1 MEFQILNWYACDHQF
16 DDDDEVTERYLIKL
30 FGVTEEGK
38 SVAVNILDFPPFF
51 YIRYDHPSI
60 NNYNLNKLKTF
71 VEDQISSQLKAHVLA
86 PKAFYKKDFW
96 GFTNNEKKIFVRFTF
111 KSMKAWR
118 SAAYILRSHFPLY
131 ESNIEP
137 FLRFMHVR
145 DIEPTG
151 WVRIERAKAA
161 TEKQTR
167 CDFDYDVKWL
177 DIYPVKREKFAPFK
191 VAAFDIECTSSHGD
205 FPVAKKNYKKLA
217 YEIMD
222 YHAKSDLQ
230 HDPALRS
237 ILLEETLKAF
247 DHEEQGAFSKL
258 YTKYPPDRNRLRR
271 NLQSVYDDIINILTS
286 KVKFLNNTSKPETAI
301 KEILD
306 KLKFLPELEGDSIIQ
321 IATTVHRYG
330 STTCDEKYI
339 LTLLSCD
346 SVEGAIVQSYETEQE
361 LLLGWRDLV
370 NKLDIDIMT
379 GYNIFGFDM
388 AYLCDRAKELNI
400 FDKFCKLSKIIEHN
414 CTYEE
419 KTLSSSAL
427 GDNLLKFISIPGRV
441 SFDIMKVV
449 QRDHK
454 LDSYKLDHVA
464 SHFLKSNKKDVHP
477 SDIFRL
483 QKGSAADRAIIAD
496 YCVQDSVLCNRLVMK
511 LEILANNIGMS
522 NVCSVPLEFIF
533 MRGQGIKIFSLV
545 AKQCRL
551 DDFMIP
557 TLSVKPKKDNPDE
570 EEEDDGYEG
579 AIVLDP
585 KEGIY
590 IDYPV
595 SVLDY
600 ASLYPASMISEN
612 LSHDCLVL
620 DPKYDNLEGI
630 EYLEIRYDLYE
641 TKDNQK
647 TKVGER
653 ICRFVQNH
661 EGVIPRILKQLL
673 KQRKLT
679 RKKIEFQTVKLVDG
693 RELTGLYS
701 DTDNKITDLNGTC
714 ILINPEEVES
724 VTDTYEEFQ
733 KAVLD
738 GLQLAYKVTANSL
751 YGQCGA
757 KTSQIYMKD
766 VAACTTAT
774 GRKMILMAKEF
785 IEKKSVDFEYE
796 YEPDVIYGDSV
807 TGDTPILVRY
817 GDGHIDISTIDSL
830 STTWTSY
837 DAFKPFDSTCNSKE
851 QALLDAE
858 VWADNGWAKIHRI
871 IRHKTAKTL
880 YRVQTAQGCVDVTED
895 HSLLDAEDQEIKPQ
909 ELLIGQTE
917 LSHTDVS
924 FAYSGVKDTTINN
937 IEAWVMGLYFMAGEG
952 TQIRTTNVTLVKGYL
967 DALEMKYQEVDAN
980 TIELQET
987 IKQVYDS
994 HGMKKVPTA
1003 ILNAPW
1009 QIRLWFLRGC
1019 IATDKPLMSRS
1030 KIGAQGLY
1038 FMLKSFGY
1046 NVIIHLDDDVYKII
1060 CDTQEEISKKVTDVR
1075 KLAKTSPEEYVY
1087 DIETSC
1093 GKFHG
1098 GVGALKLKNTDSLFA
1113 EFKFKRT
1120 DGSLIKGKEAI
1131 PLSRALGMKFSK
1143 EFKKTIKP
1151 PHDLEWEKLF
1161 YPFILLSK
1169 KRYCANKY
1177 EFDDHKYKQ
1186 ASMGIV
1192 LKRRDNANIVKKI
1205 YGGVINIILNEQDIP
1220 KSLSFLS
1227 RSLQDLIDGKSGLED
1242 LIISKTL
1249 RSEYKD
1255 PTKIAHKVLA
1265 DRMGE
1270 RDEGTRPQVN
1280 DRIPFVYIQTKALVA
1295 KKQLQGDR
1303 IEHPD
1308 YIRER
1313 KLVPDYEFYITNQIM
1328 KPCLQLYALVLEN
1341 LPRYRGKSMTEWKTY
1356 YNKLMK
1362 EYKDIKKAKDKWHD
1376 MREREVEKLLFEP
1389 VLVKLE
1395 NKRNGNKSILDFF
1408 GAKI

>member
-1 MEFQILNWYACDHQF
+1 MEFQILNWYACDHEF
-16 DDDDEVTERYLIKL
+16 DDSDDVTDRYLIKV

-38 SVAVNILDFPPFF
+38 SVAVNILEFPPFF
-51 YIRYDHPSI
+51 YIRYDHPNI
-60 NNYNLNKLKTF
+60 NTYNLKKLKTF
-71 VEDQISSQLKAHVLA
+71 VEDQISSKLKAHVLD
-86 PKAFYKKDFW
+86 PKPFYKKDFW
-96 GFTNNEKKIFVRFTF
+96 GFTNNEKKIFIRFTF
-111 KSMKAWR
+111 KSLKAWR
-118 SAAYILRSHFPLY
+118 SAAYILRRHFPLY

-151 WVRIERAKAA
+151 WVRIERAKPA
-161 TEKQTR
+161 TELQTR
-167 CDFDYDVKWL
+167 CDYDYNVKWL

-217 YEIMD
+217 YEIVE
-222 YHAKSDLQ
+222 YHTKSNLKY
-230 HDPALRS
+230 DPALRS

-247 DHEEQGAFSKL
+247 NHEETGVFSKL
-258 YTKYPPDRNRLRR
+258 YTKYPPDLGTLRKK
-271 NLQSVYDDIINILTS
+271 LQFAFDDIMNALES
-286 KVKFLNNTSKPETAI
+286 KVKFVNIVSKPDTAI

-306 KLKFLPELEGDSIIQ
+306 KLQFLPELEGDPIIQ

-330 STTCDEKYI
+330 STTCEEKYI
-339 LTLLSCD
+339 LTLSSCD
-346 SVEGAIVQSYETEQE
+346 PVEGAIVQSYETEQE

-370 NKLDIDIMT
+370 NKLDIDVMT

-400 FDKFCKLSKIIEHN
+400 FPKFSMLSKIVEHE

-419 KTLSSSAL
+419 KMLSSSAL
-427 GDNLLKFISIPGRV
+427 GDNLLKFIFMPGRV

-449 QRDHK
+449 QRDYK
-454 LDSYKLDHVA
+454 LDSFKLDNVA
-464 SHFLKSNKKDVHP
+464 SYFLKSNKKDVHP

-483 QKGSAADRAIIAD
+483 QKGSSADRAIIAD

-557 TLSVKPKKDNPDE
+557 TLSVKSVP
-570 EEEDDGYEG
+570 EEDEGYEG

-600 ASLYPASMISEN
+600 ASLYPSSMISEN

-630 EYLEIRYDLYE
+630 EYLEIKYDLYE
-641 TKDNQK
+641 MKDNEK

-653 ICRFVQNH
+653 VCKFVQNQ

-679 RKKIEFQTVKLVDG
+679 RKKIEFQTIKLLDG
-693 RELTGLYS
+693 RELSGIYS
-701 DTDNKITDLNGTC
+701 KSDNKVTDLNGGS
-714 ILINPEEVES
+714 ISVSPENIES

-774 GRKMILMAKEF
+774 GRKMILLAKDF

-796 YEPDVIYGDSV
+796 YEPDVVYGDSV
-807 TGDTPILVRY
+807 TGDTPVLIRFP
-817 GDGHIDISTIDSL
+817 DGYVDIISIDAL
-830 STTWTSY
+830 ATTWTAY
-837 DAFKPFDSTCNSKE
+837 DAFKPFDSSCNEKQ
-851 QALLDAE
+851 QAILDAE
-858 VWADNGWAKIHRI
+858 VWADNSWAKINRI
-871 IRHKTAKTL
+871 IRHKTAKTI
-880 YRVQTAQGCVDVTED
+880 YRVQTPQGCVDVTED
-895 HSLLDAEDQEIKPQ
+895 HSLLDADNKEIKP
-909 ELLIGQTE
+909 EEIVIGQTE
-917 LSHTDVS
+917 LSHTDLS
-924 FAYSGVKDTTINN
+924 FAYPSKLSREIDYIQ
-937 IEAWVMGLYFMAGEG
+937 AWILGLYFMDGEG
-952 TQIRTTNVTLVKGYL
+952 KYIVTENTKMAKRYL
-967 DALEMKYQEVDAN
+967 ESYGMAYQEIDAN
-980 TIELQET
+980 TLELEKSLEDT
-987 IKQVYDS
+987 E
-994 HGMKKVPTA
+994 KVPTA

-1009 QIRLWFLRGC
+1009 QTRLWFLRGC
-1019 IATDKPLMSRS
+1019 MASNKPLMTHS

-1038 FMLKSFGY
+1038 YLLKSFDY
-1046 NVIIHLDDDVYKII
+1046 NATINLVGDIYYVVRS
-1060 CDTQEEISKKVTDVR
+1060 TQTEISKKVTSVQEI
-1075 KLAKTSPEEYVY
+1075 AKTSSQEYVY

-1113 EFKFKRT
+1113 EFRFKT
-1120 DGSLIKGKEAI
+1120 KDGEMIKGKDAI

-1143 EFKKTIKP
+1143 EFKKVLKP

-1177 EFDDHKYKQ
+1177 EFDDEKYKQ

-1220 KSLSFLS
+1220 KSVSFLS
-1227 RSLQDLIDGKSGLED
+1227 RSLQDLIDGKNGLED

-1280 DRIPFVYIQTKALVA
+1280 DRIPFVYIQTKAVA
-1295 KKQLQGDR
+1295 TKKQLQGDR

-1308 YIRER
+1308 YIRDR

-1341 LPRYRGKSMTEWKTY
+1341 LPRYRGKTTKDWKLY
-1356 YNKLMK
+1356 YEKLVK
-1362 EYKDIKKAKDKWHD
+1362 ESKDIKKAKDKWHD

-1389 VLVKLE
+1389 VLMKLE

-1408 GAKI
+1408 GAAKI